1 MSASI
6 TQTAEKF
13 FDEQRI
19 LILATVRKNGTPQLS
34 PVWFIWKDGA
44 LVIST
49 AMTTA
54 KWVNLVRD
62 PRCTAIID
70 DPGGRYLIASGVAEL
85 DDGDV
90 YDLTRELISKYK
102 TDEEIEAYMESIYA
116 EGRRTIIKIVPERV
130 VTWNID

>member
-1 MSASI
+1 MLI
-6 TQTAEKF
+6 TNAIETF
-13 FDEQRI
+13 FDEQRN
-19 LILATVRKNGTPQLS
+19 LILATVRKNDTPQLS

-49 AMTTA
+49 VTTTA
-54 KWVNLVRD
+54 KWVNLARD

-90 YDLTRELISKYK
+90 YDVTRELISKYK